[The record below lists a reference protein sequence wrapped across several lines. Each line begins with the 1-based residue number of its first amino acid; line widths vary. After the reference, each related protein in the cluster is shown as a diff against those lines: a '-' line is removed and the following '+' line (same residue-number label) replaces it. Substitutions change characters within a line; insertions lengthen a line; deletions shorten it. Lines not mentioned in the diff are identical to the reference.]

1 MSKQKLE
8 KVLELMIN
16 EESDKASELL
26 HDIFVEKARR
36 IYANMIK
43 EDQDI
48 ERDLNEADWDDEYD
62 FDTSD
67 AEEDLEKDTNNFD
80 VEGLNDEIDNEEMYE
95 QGEDE
100 DEFDSEVDLGDEMG
114 PEDDMDMD
122 MDMDSEDEMNMDMD
136 SEGSENPA
144 AEALMNV
151 EEALK
156 ELKLAFADLVGET
169 NSEEKSEDEYD
180 ANDYE
185 YGSEEKSEDEGE
197 EEIKESA
204 TLTKISAPKLKGG
217 DDGKASPF
225 AKVKDS
231 NKLGNP
237 MKNAIKNSEETGGKA
252 IKAKPIGVPGPQD
265 VDSKLKP
272 ASVRKMKG

>member
-67 AEEDLEKDTNNFD
+67 AEEDLEKDSNDFS
-80 VEGLNDEIDNEEMYE
+80 VEGLDDEIDSEEMYE
-95 QGEDE
+95 EGEDE

-114 PEDDMDMD
+114 PENEMDDDEGLDSMDM
-122 MDMDSEDEMNMDMD
+122 EMD
-136 SEGSENPA
+136 SEGGENPA
-144 AEALMNV
+144 DEAFMNV
-151 EEALK
+151 EDALA
-156 ELKLAFADLVGET
+156 ELKAAFADLVGET
-169 NSEEKSEDEYD
+169 NSEEEGEDEYD
-180 ANDYE
+180 ADEYE
-185 YGSEEKSEDEGE
+185 YGSEEESEDEGE

-252 IKAKPIGVPGPQD
+252 VKAKPIGVPGPQD
-265 VDSKLKP
+265 VDAKLKP

>member
-26 HDIFVEKARR
+26 HDIFVEKARK

-67 AEEDLEKDTNNFD
+67 AEEDLKKDSYDFN
-80 VEGLNDEIDNEEMYE
+80 VEGLDDEIDNEEMYE
-95 QGEDE
+95 EGEDE
-100 DEFDSEVDLGDEMG
+100 DEFDSEIDLGDEMG
-114 PEDDMDMD
+114 PENEMD
-122 MDMDSEDEMNMDMD
+122 MDMDSDSEDEMDMD
-136 SEGSENPA
+136 SEGGENPA
-144 AEALMNV
+144 EEAFMNV
-151 EEALK
+151 EDALS
-156 ELKLAFADLVGET
+156 ELKAAFADLVGET
-169 NSEEKSEDEYD
+169 NSEEEGEDEFD
-180 ANDYE
+180 AAEYE
-185 YGSEEKSEDEGE
+185 YGSEEESEDEGE

-231 NKLGNP
+231 EKLGNP

-252 IKAKPIGVPGPQD
+252 VKAKPIGVPGPQD
-265 VDSKLKP
+265 VDAKLKP
-272 ASVRKMKG
+272 ASIRKMKG

>member
-26 HDIFVEKARR
+26 HDIFVEKARK

-67 AEEDLEKDTNNFD
+67 AEEDLKKDSYDFN
-80 VEGLNDEIDNEEMYE
+80 VEGLDDEIDNEEMYE
-95 QGEDE
+95 EGEEEDE

-114 PEDDMDMD
+114 PEDEMNDEEGLDSMEMDMG
-122 MDMDSEDEMNMDMD
+122 
-136 SEGSENPA
+136 SEGGEKPA
-144 AEALMNV
+144 QEAFINV

-156 ELKLAFADLVGET
+156 ELKAAFANLVGET
-169 NSEEKSEDEYD
+169 NSEEKGEDEYD
-180 ANDYE
+180 ADEYE
-185 YGSEEKSEDEGE
+185 YGSEEEESEDEGE

-204 TLTKISAPKLKGG
+204 TLSKISAPKLKGG

-231 NKLGNP
+231 EKLGNP

-252 IKAKPIGVPGPQD
+252 VKAKPIGVPGPQD
-265 VDSKLKP
+265 VDAKLKP
-272 ASVRKMKG
+272 ASIRKMKG